1 MIQFLPYAMAAYGG
15 YKGYRG
21 AKKSGASGLQSIL
34 AGAVGAYTGYN
45 LGQVGGF
52 AKGAGF
58 GNATSANFVP
68 TFGNLPGVSGLPGM
82 SGAQDPST
90 MSKFL
95 GADRDGS
102 MIPNPNYIEQGTSGG
117 SILDIL
123 KRQKEGA
130 AAGTLEYS
138 PGKVSAAIAAGT
150 YLGGAF
156 DQKPVDMYTPGYNMG
171 YLDMKEQR
179 PGYTYIDPETGQEKA
194 YEKIYSP
201 EEAGR
206 GDPRVGPYSYN
217 VQKFNTGGIT
227 NIQKFNEGGVN
238 YLPSKVSH
246 DENDSN
252 NYVRASGYVE
262 DGEGVGDK
270 DEDTMLAQLADGEFV
285 TRADGVLGA
294 GIIAGGNPNSMKDM
308 REKGAQYFYEQQKRY
323 KRVFDLLKD
332 SRNGIGKE
340 KAN

>member
-1 MIQFLPYAMAAYGG
+1 MLQFLPYALAAYGG
-15 YKGYRG
+15 YKGYKG
-21 AKKSGASGLQSIL
+21 AKDAGASGLGRIL
-34 AGAVGAYTGYN
+34 GGVTGAYTGYN

-58 GNATSANFVP
+58 GNAASANFVP
-68 TFGNLPGVSGLPGM
+68 TFSSLPGVSGLPGM

-95 GADRDGS
+95 GVDRDGS

-117 SILDIL
+117 NLLDIL
-123 KRQKEGA
+123 KRQKA
-130 AAGTLEYS
+130 DGTGMEYS

-156 DQKPVDMYTPGYNMG
+156 DNQPTDIYTPGYNMG
-171 YLDMKEQR
+171 YLDLQAKR
-179 PGYTYIDPETGQEKA
+179 PGYTYIDPTTGEEKA
-194 YEKIYSP
+194 YEKVYAP

-206 GDPRVGPYSYN
+206 GDPRMGPYSMN
-217 VQKFNTGGIT
+217 VQRLRVGGIAE
-227 NIQKFNEGGVN
+227 IKKFNEGGVN

-262 DGEGVGDK
+262 DGAGVGDK

-294 GIIAGGNPNSMKDM
+294 GIIAGANPNSMKDM